1 MSMPQPPSPWRRLR
15 RAVIGDSL
23 NLADQSIF
31 HKLSLIAFFAWVG
44 LGADGLSS
52 SCYGPAEAYLA
63 LGNHTFLAV
72 FVALGT
78 AVTIFVI
85 SAAYS
90 QIIEL
95 FPSGGGGY
103 IVASK
108 LLSPKVGMVSGCAL
122 LIDYVLTIT
131 LSVASGADAVFSF
144 LPVSWLPYRLT
155 VALGGVVMLILLNL
169 RGVKESVMALV
180 PIFMTFVITHAV
192 AIGYGLLAHAGD
204 MPAVAARLGQDV
216 TAAKSELG
224 TLGMFLLVLHAY
236 SMGAGT
242 YTGIEAVSNGLPILR
257 EPRERTGKRTMLYM
271 ALSLPAAHRDR
282 HHRVLSALPGR
293 PQEGKT
299 LNAVLFGAVTAGWG
313 PTLGGGFVLVTL
325 VSEALLLFVA
335 AQAGFVDGPRVL
347 SNMAIDRWL
356 PARFALLSDRLV
368 TQNGIL
374 LMGVGAL
381 VLMLVS
387 GGSVDLLIVLY
398 SINVFI
404 TFVLSQLGMVRHW
417 WQVRGQAAHWKKGLC
432 LNGLG
437 LVLTAFILFMVT
449 WVKFFEGGWVTILI
463 TGALAAVALGIN
475 RHYRR
480 VGGLIKK
487 LDVLRA
493 VIDPENPYT
502 PSIPVNSKPAAEPDV
517 QASTAIIFVN
527 GYNGLGVHTLLSV
540 IRLFGKDMQNYVF
553 VQIGV
558 VDAAVFKGAAE
569 LTRLK
574 AGMERDLGTYVDI
587 MRERGYHAE
596 AHWAVGTD
604 IVHEILSL
612 APSLR
617 DRFPPG
623 RVLRRPDRLRQGDV
637 RHPPAAQLRGLH
649 PPAPT
654 VPPRHALRHHAHPA
668 RRGHRSQPVVCGV
681 RAGRFRPEKTRGAD
695 CPTRRGLVAP
705 GPARAG
711 RLPLQSSGPGV

>member
-1 MSMPQPPSPWRRLR
+1 MSQEKRLPVSRLLR
-15 RAVIGDSL
+15 RAVIGDSI

-31 HKLSLIAFFAWVG
+31 HKLSLVAFFAWVG

-52 SCYGPAEAYLA
+52 SCYGPAEAFLA
-63 LGNHTFLAV
+63 LGEHPFLSV

-78 AVTIFVI
+78 ALTIFVI

-95 FPSGGGGY
+95 FPTGGGGY
-103 IVASK
+103 VVASK

-122 LIDYVLTIT
+122 LIDYALTIT

-144 LPVSWLPYRLT
+144 LPADWLPYRLP
-155 VALGGVVMLILLNL
+155 VAVAGVAALIVLNL

-180 PIFMTFVITHAV
+180 PIFMTFVVTHV
-192 AIGYGLLAHAGD
+192 VVIGYGIFAHVSD
-204 MPAVAARLGQDV
+204 MPALAARLTRDV
-216 TAAKSELG
+216 GAAHGELG
-224 TLGMFLLVLHAY
+224 LLGMFLLVLHAY

-257 EPRERTGKRTMLYM
+257 EPREKTGKRTMLYM
-271 ALSLPAAHRDR
+271 ALSLA
-282 HHRVLSALPGR
+282 VTVVGLIVCYLLFGVR

-299 LNAVLFGAVTAGWG
+299 LNAVLFSAVTAGWG
-313 PTLGGGFVLVTL
+313 PDLGGGFVLVTL

-374 LMGVGAL
+374 LMGAAAL
-381 VLMLVS
+381 TLMLVS
-387 GGSVDLLIVLY
+387 HGSVDLLIVLY

-417 WQVRGQAAHWKKGLC
+417 WQVRGQRAPWKKGLC

-437 LVLTAFILFMVT
+437 LVLTTFILVMVT
-449 WVKFFEGGWVTILI
+449 CVKFFEGGWATLAV
-463 TGALAAVALGIN
+463 TGALAAAALAIK
-475 RHYRR
+475 RHYDA
-480 VGGLIKK
+480 VGARIRK

-493 VIDPENPYT
+493 VIDPQNPYT
-502 PSIPVNSKPAAEPDV
+502 PSIPESAEPAAEPAHD
-517 QASTAIIFVN
+517 APTAVIFVN
-527 GYNGLGVHTLLSV
+527 GFNGLGIHTLLSV
-540 IRLFGKDMQNYVF
+540 VRLFGKDIKNYVF

-558 VDAAVFKGAAE
+558 VDAAVFRGAAE
-569 LTRLK
+569 LARLK
-574 AGMERDLGTYVDI
+574 AGMERDLGVYVEL
-587 MRERGYHAE
+587 MRDRGYYAE

-604 IVHEILSL
+604 IVHELTGL
-612 APSLR
+612 APVLQE
-617 DRFPPG
+617 RFPRSIFFGGQLVFDKETFVTRLLHNYVVFTLQRQLYRMGLPFVIMPV
-623 RVLRRPDRLRQGDV
+623 RLDKPDW
-637 RHPPAAQLRGLH
+637 A
-649 PPAPT
+649 
-654 VPPRHALRHHAHPA
+654 
-668 RRGHRSQPVVCGV
+668 
-681 RAGRFRPEKTRGAD
+681 
-695 CPTRRGLVAP
+695 
-705 GPARAG
+705 
-711 RLPLQSSGPGV
+711 